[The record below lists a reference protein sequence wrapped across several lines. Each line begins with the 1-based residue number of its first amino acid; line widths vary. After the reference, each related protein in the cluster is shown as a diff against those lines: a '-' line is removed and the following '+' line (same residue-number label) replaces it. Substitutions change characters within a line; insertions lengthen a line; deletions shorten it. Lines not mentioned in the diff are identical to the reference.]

1 MEKVISTQ
9 VSVGSLVAENFA
21 AAEVFSKYGIDFCC
35 NGHVSLAEACAA
47 KGVSVDQ
54 ILNELNQVEEGARID
69 FASWPIDLLIDY
81 VLKIHHRGIR
91 QKGPQM
97 KQLLDKVASVHG
109 DTHPELYTIQELFE
123 GSLIDLNMHLQKEEN
138 VLFPYVLELFEAAE
152 AGQPAEE
159 MHCGSVAYPIDA
171 MMAEHDNE
179 GERYRT
185 IDGLTNHYT
194 APADAC
200 DSYRLILK
208 QLHDF
213 EKALHEHIHLENN
226 IIFPRAIELEK
237 KSVR

>member
-91 QKGPQM
+91 QKGP
-97 KQLLDKVASVHG
+97 
-109 DTHPELYTIQELFE
+109 
-123 GSLIDLNMHLQKEEN
+123 
-138 VLFPYVLELFEAAE
+138 
-152 AGQPAEE
+152 
-159 MHCGSVAYPIDA
+159 
-171 MMAEHDNE
+171 
-179 GERYRT
+179 
-185 IDGLTNHYT
+185 
-194 APADAC
+194 
-200 DSYRLILK
+200 
-208 QLHDF
+208 
-213 EKALHEHIHLENN
+213 
-226 IIFPRAIELEK
+226 
-237 KSVR
+237 